1 MSTQLTTKEDIMS
14 KPIIVQVT
22 QGKHESVDYAGV
34 KLFDT
39 LQEAE
44 KFMAENNTGK
54 QKHWKNC
61 IIVESGELMELQQPD
76 WIKGD

>member
-1 MSTQLTTKEDIMS
+1 MS
-14 KPIIVQVT
+14 KPIIVFVT

-44 KFMAENNTGK
+44 KFMAENNIGK
-54 QKHWKNC
+54 GKYWRDC
-61 IIVESGELMELQQPD
+61 ILVNSGELMELQQPD
-76 WIKGD
+76 WVKGESK